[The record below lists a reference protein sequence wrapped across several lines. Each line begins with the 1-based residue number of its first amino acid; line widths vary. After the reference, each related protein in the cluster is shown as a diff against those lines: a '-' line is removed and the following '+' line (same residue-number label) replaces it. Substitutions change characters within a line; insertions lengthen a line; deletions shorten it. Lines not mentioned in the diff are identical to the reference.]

1 MGKPQFCKNSLRTSQ
16 SPISHACQS
25 LCFRLTGRVQSAKLA
40 RVCVSGRQFVLHSFW
55 TFQVSDRQAG
65 ILAKR
70 ISSSIEHSWFSTPT
84 EYSAMDHATD
94 QTGGIIS
101 SRKNRLLWMQHVIQ
115 STETNSWQTFFF
127 LHTSGPVPI
136 GVFQFDCDQ
145 AQKTG
150 GKWDLDHN
158 RAEEKCSFL
167 ACTQAIFW

>member
-1 MGKPQFCKNSLRTSQ
+1 VGKPQFCKNSLRTSQ
-16 SPISHACQS
+16 SPISQACQS

-70 ISSSIEHSWFSTPT
+70 ISSSIEHSWFFTPT
-84 EYSAMDHATD
+84 EYSDMDHATD

-101 SRKNRLLWMQHVIQ
+101 SRENRLLWMQHVIQ

-127 LHTSGPVPI
+127 CILQVQSQSGSSNLIVIKHKKQVESETLTTI
-136 GVFQFDCDQ
+136 G
-145 AQKTG
+145 QKRNV
-150 GKWDLDHN
+150 L
-158 RAEEKCSFL
+158 F
-167 ACTQAIFW
+167 